1 MIRMLGVL
9 CGAAIAIGL
18 LTWLVGVPQFTQERT
33 SLPEPIVRVELP
45 SASDTAVRK
54 AAGTALETSDENPAE
69 TATGMVMESAMEAAM
84 EPASG
89 STPELTDRAVAQAPA
104 GKDTASARI
113 TADPAAASLVDE
125 ADTAAASRAGF
136 EPFDPDTV
144 PAPPAEMQDNPKWF
158 AFWSPF
164 RSELAANGFVTRL
177 QSVTGLD
184 YRVVR
189 IKPGVYEVAFA
200 YTDDDEIDAKLATI
214 SSATGLKLASAP

>member
-33 SLPEPIVRVELP
+33 SLPEPIARVELP
-45 SASDTAVRK
+45 GTGETAVATVDET
-54 AAGTALETSDENPAE
+54 AAATTAE
-69 TATGMVMESAMEAAM
+69 TASD
-84 EPASG
+84 S
-89 STPELTDRAVAQAPA
+89 SPERA
-104 GKDTASARI
+104 ASAV
-113 TADPAAASLVDE
+113 TLEPVGEDAATVDLAPVPAARPNVDL
-125 ADTAAASRAGF
+125 ADTPAVEEAEFA
-136 EPFDPDTV
+136 PFAPDTT
-144 PAPPAEMQDNPKWF
+144 PALPVEIEEESKWF

-164 RSELAANGFVTRL
+164 RSELAANGFVARL

-214 SSATGLKLASAP
+214 SSATGLQLAGTP